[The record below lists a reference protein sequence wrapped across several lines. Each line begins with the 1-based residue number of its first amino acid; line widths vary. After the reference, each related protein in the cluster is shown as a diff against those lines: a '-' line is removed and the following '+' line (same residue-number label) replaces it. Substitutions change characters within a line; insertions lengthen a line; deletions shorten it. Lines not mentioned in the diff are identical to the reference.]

1 MEPLDSRVANLE
13 IKLNAAEHHIE
24 TLNKD
29 IYKQRAMIDQLI
41 LEIRGLKERSSSGAN
56 AQLSDELP
64 PHY

>member
-1 MEPLDSRVANLE
+1 MEHLDSRIANLE

-41 LEIRGLKERSSSGAN
+41 LEVRALKEQSN
-56 AQLSDELP
+56 AGSKGQFRDELP